1 MQVSVSSNDQ
11 ADQMIDFWE
20 LLKKNPKT
28 LLYFY
33 PKDNTPGCTLEN
45 KDFSEAYPLLLQAGI
60 GVYGVSKDSTTS
72 HCNFITK
79 QGLIIPLISD
89 PDLVLHKQFWSWGEK
104 TNYGKIYQ
112 GTIRS
117 TYLLDSA
124 GNIIQSWENIRAKG
138 HVERVLKEL
147 GIEKSKIK

>member
-1 MQVSVSSNDQ
+1 MQVSISFDDQ

-33 PKDNTPGCTLEN
+33 PKDNTPGCTIEN
-45 KDFSEAYPLLLQAGI
+45 KDFSEAYPLLLEHWI
-60 GVYGVSKDSTTS
+60 GVYGVSKDSAKS
-72 HCNFITK
+72 HCNFIAK
-79 QGLIIPLISD
+79 QGLKIPLISD

-104 TNYGKIYQ
+104 KNYGKIYE

-124 GNIIQSWENIRAKG
+124 GKMIQSWENIRAKG
-138 HVERVLKEL
+138 HVERILKEL
-147 GIEKSKIK
+147 GIEK